1 MEDQISKK
9 DSEHWLMILNNH
21 VKFAAGYEMNYAIL
35 IREIEGRF
43 GSPAIP
49 ENPNRLALNWRMDTL
64 HQPKQVTAIA
74 ILNRKMQTCT
84 KLSTG

>member
-9 DSEHWLMILNNH
+9 DSEHWPMILNNH
-21 VKFAAGYEMNYAIL
+21 DMFAAGYEMNYAIL

-43 GSPAIP
+43 DSPAIP
-49 ENPNRLALNWRMDTL
+49 ENPNRPVFNWRMDTL

-74 ILNRKMQTCT
+74 ILNHKMQTYT